1 MRACVYEICGEWGR
15 EGERKRKVGRGGGIS
30 WGTGGVSG
38 GFWHLS
44 RNPRGEG
51 GRGGGQRRKG
61 WWVWI
66 FVMGEVPCEGGGK
79 GSDGAEG
86 LFCSVDVGNTHGR
99 IHGS

>member
-1 MRACVYEICGEWGR
+1 M
-15 EGERKRKVGRGGGIS
+15 
-30 WGTGGVSG
+30 
-38 GFWHLS
+38 
-44 RNPRGEG
+44 GEG
-51 GRGGGQRRKG
+51 GREEEKGWERGGDILGYGWRKRGVLAPVAEPPGGGGKG